1 MVGQQCSESSL
12 LLAATQLL
20 DNLSLVFGDGIFSS
34 SSAGAN
40 SYRSSSE
47 EIMSLEWA
55 QTIIFLLTPFFFMLL
70 LVETNDD
77 DDGPPDGGMLQPLRS
92 PAYNPI

>member
-1 MVGQQCSESSL
+1 VYS
-12 LLAATQLL
+12 
-20 DNLSLVFGDGIFSS
+20 DGIFSS

-40 SYRSSSE
+40 SYCSSSE

-70 LVETNDD
+70 LVETDD
-77 DDGPPDGGMLQPLRS
+77 DDDDQGGGLMI
-92 PAYNPI
+92 PAALPSQ

>member
-1 MVGQQCSESSL
+1 MQPQVNS
-12 LLAATQLL
+12 
-20 DNLSLVFGDGIFSS
+20 SLVFGDGIFSS

-77 DDGPPDGGMLQPLRS
+77 DDDMGGGMMIPSTLPT
-92 PAYNPI
+92 

>member
-1 MVGQQCSESSL
+1 MQPQDRSS
-12 LLAATQLL
+12 Q
-20 DNLSLVFGDGIFSS
+20 VYGDGIFSS
-34 SSAGAN
+34 SSAGAD
-40 SYRSSSE
+40 SYCSSSE